1 MGTMVVFPFKTE
13 RPEVVLRNIRVA
25 AAHEA
30 VSEVLCVGY
39 EEESTYRAIA
49 DASPGIAKAAR
60 TPVTLRLQDRIGT
73 RRPGKGDGMNTALR
87 HFLDTPHDRLHFYDS
102 DITTFD
108 GSWITKAERGLDLG
122 YDVVRHFF
130 PRAATDAMITWLV
143 TRTGFAILFPRSE
156 LPWIEQPLGGELA
169 LSRRAAKALAA
180 DHRVAE
186 RSDWGIDTMLA
197 FSSVQDRMSILE
209 VYVPQG
215 KAHKLYGQLTDL
227 KRMLVECFA
236 AVRDLREETL
246 EPGIV
251 HHVEYPDVVPPSIA
265 EKVGYDVEGTMQLL
279 PEAWS
284 ERQMELLEYFPI
296 PIRDGMVA
304 ARHRTTFSFLDECSW
319 YDAFEVLLQHFDEA
333 DEDWADLLF
342 HLWTVRVLAYTH
354 EAALRGYSYALR
366 YLHGMVFRY
375 LYRAAT
381 GRVLRPGE

>member
-1 MGTMVVFPFKTE
+1 MGSMVAFPFKTE
-13 RPEVVLRNIRVA
+13 RPEVVLRNIRAA
-25 AAHEA
+25 AAHDA
-30 VSEVLCVGY
+30 VDEVLCVGY
-39 EEESTYRAIA
+39 EEESTYHAIA
-49 DASPGIAKAAR
+49 EAAPGIAKAAR

-169 LSRRAAKALAA
+169 LSRRAAKALVA
-180 DHRVAE
+180 DSRVAE

-197 FSSVQDRMSILE
+197 FSSVRDRMSILE
-209 VYVPQG
+209 VHIAQG

-227 KRMLVECFA
+227 KTMLVECFA
-236 AVRDLREETL
+236 AVRDLRGEHL

-251 HHVEYPDVVPPSIA
+251 HHVEYPDVVPPAIA

-284 ERQMELLEYFPI
+284 ERQMELLEFFPI
-296 PIRDGMVA
+296 PIRDGMAA
-304 ARHRTTFSFLDECSW
+304 ARRRTTFSFLDECAW
-319 YDAFEVLLQHFDEA
+319 YDTFEVLLDHFDE
-333 DEDWADLLF
+333 EDPDWRDLLF

-354 EAALRGYSYALR
+354 HAALRGYSYALR
-366 YLHGMVFRY
+366 YLHAMIFRY
-375 LYRAAT
+375 LYRSAT
-381 GRVLRPGE
+381 GVMLRPEG

>member
-1 MGTMVVFPFKTE
+1 MGSMVAFPFKTE

-25 AAHEA
+25 AAHES
-30 VSEVLCVGY
+30 VTEVLCVGY
-39 EEESTYRAIA
+39 EEEATFQAIA
-49 DASPGIAKAAR
+49 EAAPGISRAAG
-60 TPVTLRLQDRIGT
+60 TPVTLRLQERIGG

-87 HFLDTPHDRLHFYDS
+87 HFLDGDADRLHFYDS

-169 LSRRAAKALAA
+169 LSRRAAQGLAA
-180 DHRVAE
+180 DARVAQ
-186 RSDWGIDTMLA
+186 RSDWGIDTMLT
-197 FSSVQDRMSILE
+197 FSSVADGMSILE
-209 VYVPQG
+209 VYIPQG

-227 KRMLVECFA
+227 KTMLVECFSA
-236 AVRDLREETL
+236 IQDLRGETV

-251 HHVEYPDVVPPSIA
+251 HHVEYPDVVPTAIA

-279 PEAWS
+279 PEAWT
-284 ERQMELLEYFPI
+284 ERQMELLELFPI

-304 ARHRTTFSFLDECSW
+304 ARRRTTFSFLDEGAW
-319 YDAFEVLLQHFDEA
+319 YDAFCVLLDRFEPGDP
-333 DEDWADLLF
+333 DWEELLF

-354 EAALRGYSYALR
+354 HSALRGYSYALR

-381 GRVLRPGE
+381 GTRLRPGD